1 LIESLKE
8 HGFISD
14 DTILSENGN
23 RTTFE
28 TYRLRAK
35 AAVEE
40 ITLEQF
46 ARVLLQIN
54 KKRGYKSSRK
64 AKGTEDG
71 QLIDGME
78 VAKRL
83 YEEHLT
89 PGQLCLQLLNAGK
102 KYFPDFYRSDLQA
115 EFDQIWSK
123 QALFYPEI
131 FTETL
136 KEALQGKNEK
146 ATWVICRDNFSWT
159 ETERVWNELEAKHE
173 NIVKEKRL
181 VGIKREGNIQEQKL
195 ENFIWREKA
204 LSEKMHPEQIAVIL
218 SKINSQ
224 INNSSGYLGTISDRS
239 KELYFNKQTVGQY
252 QMVVLNNNPNAGLR
266 NMVFYRQDYLDEFNT
281 IWEEQAKYHPE
292 LTDEL
297 KTEIRDIVI
306 FYQRRLK
313 SQKA

>member
-1 LIESLKE
+1 MHFESNIMKKILGLDLGTNSIGWALVNESENNDEKSSIVKLGVRVNPLTVDEQQNFEKGKSITTNADRTLKRSMRRSLQRYKLRREALIESLKE

-23 RTTFE
+23 STTFE

-115 EFDQIWSK
+115 EFDHIWSK

-146 ATWVICRDNFSWT
+146 ATWVICSNFSWT
-159 ETERVWNELEAKHE
+159 ETERLER
-173 NIVKEKRL
+173 VT
-181 VGIKREGNIQEQKL
+181 G
-195 ENFIWREKA
+195 
-204 LSEKMHPEQIAVIL
+204 
-218 SKINSQ
+218 
-224 INNSSGYLGTISDRS
+224 
-239 KELYFNKQTVGQY
+239 
-252 QMVVLNNNPNAGLR
+252 
-266 NMVFYRQDYLDEFNT
+266 
-281 IWEEQAKYHPE
+281 
-292 LTDEL
+292 
-297 KTEIRDIVI
+297 
-306 FYQRRLK
+306 
-313 SQKA
+313 